1 MVQRLTWL
9 VPLVLLQG
17 CAGTPLAER
26 LERSFGSV
34 DTVVETQ
41 PARSDDTTPTGS
53 KIKDSAS
60 PAADGPDLK
69 NPDGVLKKGTAITK
83 APETS
88 VAIETSAET
97 SAPSPSSQSPSN
109 RTASNPAKPNS
120 PAWNQPQ
127 EPYRITIRLSGADP
141 AAPAEAVT
149 RVLRIADVRFAVERI
164 ERIQP

>member
-26 LERSFGSV
+26 LETSFGAQDAALLTAP
-34 DTVVETQ
+34 DTVVEKQ
-41 PARSDDTTPTGS
+41 AARSVQANPTGS
-53 KIKDSAS
+53 AINNSVS
-60 PAADGPDLK
+60 PAAGLPD
-69 NPDGVLKKGTAITK
+69 V
-83 APETS
+83 
-88 VAIETSAET
+88 ETSA
-97 SAPSPSSQSPSN
+97 SN
-109 RTASNPAKPNS
+109 PIASNPIPS
-120 PAWNQPQ
+120 DPPSSNQPQ

-149 RVLRIADVRFAVERI
+149 RVLRNADVSFAVERI

>member
-26 LERSFGSV
+26 LETSFGAQDAALLTAP
-34 DTVVETQ
+34 DTVVERQ
-41 PARSDDTTPTGS
+41 AARSVQANPTGS
-53 KIKDSAS
+53 AINDSVS
-60 PAADGPDLK
+60 PAAELPD
-69 NPDGVLKKGTAITK
+69 V
-83 APETS
+83 
-88 VAIETSAET
+88 ETSASDPT
-97 SAPSPSSQSPSN
+97 PSSPTPSN
-109 RTASNPAKPNS
+109 PTPSDPPS
-120 PAWNQPQ
+120 SNQPQ

-149 RVLRIADVRFAVERI
+149 RVLRNADVSFAVERI

>member
-26 LERSFGSV
+26 LETSFGAQDAALLTAP
-34 DTVVETQ
+34 DTVVERKA
-41 PARSDDTTPTGS
+41 ARSVQANPTDS
-53 KIKDSAS
+53 PIKDSVS
-60 PAADGPDLK
+60 PAAELPD
-69 NPDGVLKKGTAITK
+69 
-83 APETS
+83 
-88 VAIETSAET
+88 AET
-97 SAPSPSSQSPSN
+97 SASNPTPSNSTPSDPPSS
-109 RTASNPAKPNS
+109 
-120 PAWNQPQ
+120 NQPQ

-149 RVLRIADVRFAVERI
+149 RVLRNADVSFAVERI

>member
-26 LERSFGSV
+26 LETSFGAQEAALLTAP
-34 DTVVETQ
+34 DTVVERKA
-41 PARSDDTTPTGS
+41 ARSVQANPTDS
-53 KIKDSAS
+53 PIKDSVS
-60 PAADGPDLK
+60 PAAELPD
-69 NPDGVLKKGTAITK
+69 
-83 APETS
+83 
-88 VAIETSAET
+88 AET
-97 SAPSPSSQSPSN
+97 SASNPTPSNSTPSDPPSS
-109 RTASNPAKPNS
+109 
-120 PAWNQPQ
+120 NQPQ

-149 RVLRIADVRFAVERI
+149 RVLRNADVRFAVERI

>member
-26 LERSFGSV
+26 LEKSFGAQ
-34 DTVVETQ
+34 DAALLTAPDKVVESQ
-41 PARSDDTTPTGS
+41 AARSVQANPTGS
-53 KIKDSAS
+53 VIKDSVS
-60 PAADGPDLK
+60 PAADLPD
-69 NPDGVLKKGTAITK
+69 
-83 APETS
+83 
-88 VAIETSAET
+88 AET
-97 SAPSPSSQSPSN
+97 SASDQIASNPIPSDSPSSKPPS
-109 RTASNPAKPNS
+109 S
-120 PAWNQPQ
+120 NQPQ

-149 RVLRIADVRFAVERI
+149 RVLRNADVSFAVERI

>member
-26 LERSFGSV
+26 LEKSFGAQ
-34 DTVVETQ
+34 DAALLTAPDKVVESQ
-41 PARSDDTTPTGS
+41 AARSVQANPTGS
-53 KIKDSAS
+53 VIKDSVS
-60 PAADGPDLK
+60 PAADLPD
-69 NPDGVLKKGTAITK
+69 
-83 APETS
+83 
-88 VAIETSAET
+88 AET
-97 SAPSPSSQSPSN
+97 SASNPIASNPIASDPIPSDSPSSKPPS
-109 RTASNPAKPNS
+109 S
-120 PAWNQPQ
+120 NQPQ

-149 RVLRIADVRFAVERI
+149 RVLRNADVSFAVERI

>member
-26 LERSFGSV
+26 LETSFGAQDAALLTAP
-34 DTVVETQ
+34 DTVVEKQ
-41 PARSDDTTPTGS
+41 AARSVQANPTGS
-53 KIKDSAS
+53 AIKDSVS
-60 PAADGPDLK
+60 PASEL
-69 NPDGVLKKGTAITK
+69 
-83 APETS
+83 PE
-88 VAIETSAET
+88 VETSASNPT
-97 SAPSPSSQSPSN
+97 PSDPPSS
-109 RTASNPAKPNS
+109 
-120 PAWNQPQ
+120 NQPQ

-149 RVLRIADVRFAVERI
+149 RVLRNADVSFAVERI

>member
-26 LERSFGSV
+26 LETSFGAQ
-34 DTVVETQ
+34 DAALLTAPDKVVESQ
-41 PARSDDTTPTGS
+41 AARSVQANPTGS
-53 KIKDSAS
+53 VIKDSVS
-60 PAADGPDLK
+60 PAADLPD
-69 NPDGVLKKGTAITK
+69 
-83 APETS
+83 
-88 VAIETSAET
+88 AET
-97 SAPSPSSQSPSN
+97 SASSPIASNPIPSDSPSSQPPS
-109 RTASNPAKPNS
+109 S
-120 PAWNQPQ
+120 NQPQ

-149 RVLRIADVRFAVERI
+149 RVLRNADVSFAVERI

>member
-41 PARSDDTTPTGS
+41 PARSDDTTSTGS

-60 PAADGPDLK
+60 PAADGSDLN
-69 NPDGVLKKGTAITK
+69 NPDGVLKKGTATTK
-83 APETS
+83 APEPS
-88 VAIETSAET
+88 VELET

-109 RTASNPAKPNS
+109 PPKPKS
-120 PAWNQPQ
+120 PPSNQPQ

-149 RVLRIADVRFAVERI
+149 RVLRNADVSFAVERI

>member
-26 LERSFGSV
+26 LETSFGAQDAALLTAP
-34 DTVVETQ
+34 DTVVERQ
-41 PARSDDTTPTGS
+41 AARSVQANPTDVA
-53 KIKDSAS
+53 IKDSVS
-60 PAADGPDLK
+60 PAAELPD
-69 NPDGVLKKGTAITK
+69 
-83 APETS
+83 
-88 VAIETSAET
+88 AET
-97 SAPSPSSQSPSN
+97 SASNPTPSN
-109 RTASNPAKPNS
+109 PIPSDPPPS
-120 PAWNQPQ
+120 YQPQ

-149 RVLRIADVRFAVERI
+149 RVLRNADVSFAVERI

>member
-26 LERSFGSV
+26 LETSFGAQDAALLTAP
-34 DTVVETQ
+34 DTVVERQ
-41 PARSDDTTPTGS
+41 AARSVQANPTGS
-53 KIKDSAS
+53 AINNSVS
-60 PAADGPDLK
+60 PAAELPD
-69 NPDGVLKKGTAITK
+69 V
-83 APETS
+83 
-88 VAIETSAET
+88 ETSASNPT
-97 SAPSPSSQSPSN
+97 PSDPPSS
-109 RTASNPAKPNS
+109 
-120 PAWNQPQ
+120 NQPQ

-149 RVLRIADVRFAVERI
+149 RVLRNADVSFAVERI

>member
-26 LERSFGSV
+26 LETSFGAQDAALLTAP
-34 DTVVETQ
+34 DTVVEKQ
-41 PARSDDTTPTGS
+41 AARSVQANPTGS
-53 KIKDSAS
+53 AINNSVS
-60 PAADGPDLK
+60 PAAELPD
-69 NPDGVLKKGTAITK
+69 V
-83 APETS
+83 ETS
-88 VAIETSAET
+88 
-97 SAPSPSSQSPSN
+97 PSDPTPSDPPSS
-109 RTASNPAKPNS
+109 
-120 PAWNQPQ
+120 NQPQ

-149 RVLRIADVRFAVERI
+149 RVLRNADVSFAVERI

>member
-26 LERSFGSV
+26 LETSFGAQDAALLTAP
-34 DTVVETQ
+34 DTVVERQ
-41 PARSDDTTPTGS
+41 AALSVQAKPTGS
-53 KIKDSAS
+53 AIKDSVS
-60 PAADGPDLK
+60 PATEL
-69 NPDGVLKKGTAITK
+69 
-83 APETS
+83 PE
-88 VAIETSAET
+88 VETSASNPT
-97 SAPSPSSQSPSN
+97 PSNPKPSDPPSS
-109 RTASNPAKPNS
+109 
-120 PAWNQPQ
+120 NQPQ

-149 RVLRIADVRFAVERI
+149 RVLRNADVSFAVERI

>member
-26 LERSFGSV
+26 LETSFGAAE
-34 DTVVETQ
+34 TGVETQ
-41 PARSDDTTPTGS
+41 PARSDLVTPTGL

-60 PAADGPDLK
+60 PAAVRPDLS
-69 NPDGVLKKGTAITK
+69 NPDGVLKEGTATST
-83 APETS
+83 ASEPSLALETS
-88 VAIETSAET
+88 T
-97 SAPSPSSQSPSN
+97 PSEESPLN
-109 RTASNPAKPNS
+109 PTAAKSTKPNPPRS
-120 PAWNQPQ
+120 NQPQ

-149 RVLRIADVRFAVERI
+149 RVLRNADVSFAVERI

>member
-26 LERSFGSV
+26 LETSFGAQDAALLTAP
-34 DTVVETQ
+34 DTVVERQ
-41 PARSDDTTPTGS
+41 AARSVQANPTGS
-53 KIKDSAS
+53 AINDSVS
-60 PAADGPDLK
+60 PAAELPD
-69 NPDGVLKKGTAITK
+69 V
-83 APETS
+83 
-88 VAIETSAET
+88 ETSASNPIASDPT
-97 SAPSPSSQSPSN
+97 PSNPTPSDPPSS
-109 RTASNPAKPNS
+109 
-120 PAWNQPQ
+120 NQPQ

-149 RVLRIADVRFAVERI
+149 RVLRNADVSFAVERI

>member
-26 LERSFGSV
+26 LETSFGAQDAALLTAP
-34 DTVVETQ
+34 DTVVERQ
-41 PARSDDTTPTGS
+41 AARSVQANPTGS
-53 KIKDSAS
+53 AIKDSVS
-60 PAADGPDLK
+60 PATEL
-69 NPDGVLKKGTAITK
+69 
-83 APETS
+83 PE
-88 VAIETSAET
+88 VETSASNPT
-97 SAPSPSSQSPSN
+97 PSDPPSS
-109 RTASNPAKPNS
+109 
-120 PAWNQPQ
+120 NQPQ

-149 RVLRIADVRFAVERI
+149 RVLRDADVSFAVERI

>member
-26 LERSFGSV
+26 LETSFGAAE
-34 DTVVETQ
+34 TGVETQ
-41 PARSDDTTPTGS
+41 PARSDLVTPTGL

-60 PAADGPDLK
+60 PAAVRPDLS
-69 NPDGVLKKGTAITK
+69 NPDGVLKEGTATST
-83 APETS
+83 ASEPSVALETS
-88 VAIETSAET
+88 TPSEESPLNPIVANAT
-97 SAPSPSSQSPSN
+97 
-109 RTASNPAKPNS
+109 KPNPPRS
-120 PAWNQPQ
+120 NQPQ

-149 RVLRIADVRFAVERI
+149 RVLRNADVSFAVERI

>member
-41 PARSDDTTPTGS
+41 PARSDDTTSTGS

-60 PAADGPDLK
+60 PAADGSDLN
-69 NPDGVLKKGTAITK
+69 NPDGVLKKGTEITK
-83 APETS
+83 APEPS
-88 VAIETSAET
+88 VELET
-97 SAPSPSSQSPSN
+97 SAPSPLSQSPSN
-109 RTASNPAKPNS
+109 PPKPKS
-120 PAWNQPQ
+120 PPSNQPQ

-149 RVLRIADVRFAVERI
+149 RVLRNADVSFAVERI

>member
-26 LERSFGSV
+26 LETSFGAQDAALLTAP
-34 DTVVETQ
+34 DTVVEKQ
-41 PARSDDTTPTGS
+41 AARSVQANPTGS
-53 KIKDSAS
+53 AINNSVS
-60 PAADGPDLK
+60 PAAELPD
-69 NPDGVLKKGTAITK
+69 V
-83 APETS
+83 
-88 VAIETSAET
+88 ETSA
-97 SAPSPSSQSPSN
+97 SN
-109 RTASNPAKPNS
+109 PTASNPTPS
-120 PAWNQPQ
+120 DPTPSDPPSSNQPQ

-149 RVLRIADVRFAVERI
+149 RVLRNADVSFAVERI

>member
-26 LERSFGSV
+26 LETSFGTQ
-34 DTVVETQ
+34 DAALLTAPDKVVERQ
-41 PARSDDTTPTGS
+41 AARSVQANPTGS
-53 KIKDSAS
+53 VIKDSVS
-60 PAADGPDLK
+60 PAADLPD
-69 NPDGVLKKGTAITK
+69 
-83 APETS
+83 
-88 VAIETSAET
+88 AET
-97 SAPSPSSQSPSN
+97 SASNPITTNPIASDPIPSDSPSS
-109 RTASNPAKPNS
+109 
-120 PAWNQPQ
+120 NQPQ

-149 RVLRIADVRFAVERI
+149 RVLRNADVSFAVERI

>member
-26 LERSFGSV
+26 LETSFGTQ
-34 DTVVETQ
+34 DAALLTAPDKVVESQ
-41 PARSDDTTPTGS
+41 AARSVQANPTGS
-53 KIKDSAS
+53 VIKDSVS
-60 PAADGPDLK
+60 PAADLPD
-69 NPDGVLKKGTAITK
+69 
-83 APETS
+83 
-88 VAIETSAET
+88 AET
-97 SAPSPSSQSPSN
+97 SASN
-109 RTASNPAKPNS
+109 PTASNPIASNPIPSDPPSSKPPS
-120 PAWNQPQ
+120 SNQPQ

-149 RVLRIADVRFAVERI
+149 RVLRNADVSFAVERI

>member
-26 LERSFGSV
+26 LETSFGAQDAALLTAP
-34 DTVVETQ
+34 DTVVERQ
-41 PARSDDTTPTGS
+41 AARSVQANPMGS
-53 KIKDSAS
+53 AIKDSVS
-60 PAADGPDLK
+60 
-69 NPDGVLKKGTAITK
+69 TATEL
-83 APETS
+83 PE
-88 VAIETSAET
+88 VETSASNPT
-97 SAPSPSSQSPSN
+97 PSDPPSS
-109 RTASNPAKPNS
+109 
-120 PAWNQPQ
+120 NQPQ

-149 RVLRIADVRFAVERI
+149 RVLRNADVSFAVERI

>member
-26 LERSFGSV
+26 LETSFGAQDAALLTAP
-34 DTVVETQ
+34 DTVVEKQ
-41 PARSDDTTPTGS
+41 AARSVQANPTGS
-53 KIKDSAS
+53 AINDSVI
-60 PAADGPDLK
+60 PAAELPD
-69 NPDGVLKKGTAITK
+69 V
-83 APETS
+83 
-88 VAIETSAET
+88 ETSASNPT
-97 SAPSPSSQSPSN
+97 PSDPPSS
-109 RTASNPAKPNS
+109 
-120 PAWNQPQ
+120 NQPQ

-149 RVLRIADVRFAVERI
+149 RVLRNADVSFAVERI

>member
-26 LERSFGSV
+26 LETSFGAAE
-34 DTVVETQ
+34 TGVETQ
-41 PARSDDTTPTGS
+41 PARSDLVTPTGL

-60 PAADGPDLK
+60 PAADRSDLN
-69 NPDGVLKKGTAITK
+69 NPDGVLKEGTATST
-83 APETS
+83 ASEPSVALETS
-88 VAIETSAET
+88 T
-97 SAPSPSSQSPSN
+97 PSEESPLN
-109 RTASNPAKPNS
+109 PTAANSTKPNPPRS
-120 PAWNQPQ
+120 NQPQ

-149 RVLRIADVRFAVERI
+149 RVLRNADVSFAVERI

>member
-26 LERSFGSV
+26 LETSFGAQDAALLTAP
-34 DTVVETQ
+34 DTVVERQ
-41 PARSDDTTPTGS
+41 AARSVQANPTDS
-53 KIKDSAS
+53 DSAIKDSVS
-60 PAADGPDLK
+60 PAAELPD
-69 NPDGVLKKGTAITK
+69 V
-83 APETS
+83 
-88 VAIETSAET
+88 ETSASDPT
-97 SAPSPSSQSPSN
+97 PSDPTPSDRPSS
-109 RTASNPAKPNS
+109 
-120 PAWNQPQ
+120 NQPQ

-149 RVLRIADVRFAVERI
+149 RVLRNADVSFAVERI

>member
-26 LERSFGSV
+26 LETSFGAQDAALLTAP
-34 DTVVETQ
+34 DTVVERQ
-41 PARSDDTTPTGS
+41 AARSVQANPTDS
-53 KIKDSAS
+53 DSAIKDSVS
-60 PAADGPDLK
+60 PTAELPD
-69 NPDGVLKKGTAITK
+69 
-83 APETS
+83 
-88 VAIETSAET
+88 AET
-97 SAPSPSSQSPSN
+97 SASNPIASDPTPSNPIPSNPTPSDPPSS
-109 RTASNPAKPNS
+109 
-120 PAWNQPQ
+120 NQPQ

-149 RVLRIADVRFAVERI
+149 RVLRNADVSFAVERI

>member
-26 LERSFGSV
+26 LETSFGAQEAALLTAP
-34 DTVVETQ
+34 DTVVERKA
-41 PARSDDTTPTGS
+41 ARSVQANPTDS
-53 KIKDSAS
+53 PIKDSVS
-60 PAADGPDLK
+60 PAAELPD
-69 NPDGVLKKGTAITK
+69 
-83 APETS
+83 
-88 VAIETSAET
+88 AET
-97 SAPSPSSQSPSN
+97 SASNPTPSNSTPSDPPSS
-109 RTASNPAKPNS
+109 
-120 PAWNQPQ
+120 NQPQ

-149 RVLRIADVRFAVERI
+149 RVLRNADVSFAVERI

>member
-26 LERSFGSV
+26 LETSFGAQDAALLTAP
-34 DTVVETQ
+34 DTVVEKQ
-41 PARSDDTTPTGS
+41 AARSVQANPTGS
-53 KIKDSAS
+53 AINNSVS
-60 PAADGPDLK
+60 PAAELPD
-69 NPDGVLKKGTAITK
+69 V
-83 APETS
+83 
-88 VAIETSAET
+88 ETSA
-97 SAPSPSSQSPSN
+97 SN
-109 RTASNPAKPNS
+109 PTASNPIASDPTPS
-120 PAWNQPQ
+120 DPPSSNQPQ

-149 RVLRIADVRFAVERI
+149 RVLRNADVSFAVERI

>member
-1 MVQRLTWL
+1 MVQRLRWL

-26 LERSFGSV
+26 LETSFGAV

-41 PARSDDTTPTGS
+41 PARSDDATPTGS

-60 PAADGPDLK
+60 PAADGSDLN
-69 NPDGVLKKGTAITK
+69 NPDGVLKKGTEITK
-83 APETS
+83 APEPS
-88 VAIETSAET
+88 VELET
-97 SAPSPSSQSPSN
+97 SAPSPLSQSPSN
-109 RTASNPAKPNS
+109 PPKPKS
-120 PAWNQPQ
+120 PPSNQPQ

-149 RVLRIADVRFAVERI
+149 RVLRNADVRFAVERI

>member
-26 LERSFGSV
+26 LETSFGAQDAALLTAP
-34 DTVVETQ
+34 DTVVERQ
-41 PARSDDTTPTGS
+41 AARSVQANPTGS
-53 KIKDSAS
+53 AINDSVS
-60 PAADGPDLK
+60 PAAELLD
-69 NPDGVLKKGTAITK
+69 V
-83 APETS
+83 
-88 VAIETSAET
+88 ETSASNPIASDPT
-97 SAPSPSSQSPSN
+97 PLNPPSS
-109 RTASNPAKPNS
+109 
-120 PAWNQPQ
+120 NQPQ

-149 RVLRIADVRFAVERI
+149 RVLRNADVSFAVERI

>member
-26 LERSFGSV
+26 LETSFGAQEAALLTAP
-34 DTVVETQ
+34 DTVVERKA
-41 PARSDDTTPTGS
+41 ARSVQANPTDS
-53 KIKDSAS
+53 PIKDSVS
-60 PAADGPDLK
+60 PAAELPD
-69 NPDGVLKKGTAITK
+69 
-83 APETS
+83 
-88 VAIETSAET
+88 AET
-97 SAPSPSSQSPSN
+97 SASNPTPSNSTPSNSTPSDPPSS
-109 RTASNPAKPNS
+109 
-120 PAWNQPQ
+120 NQPQ

-149 RVLRIADVRFAVERI
+149 RVLRNADVSFAVERI

>member
-26 LERSFGSV
+26 LETSFGAAE
-34 DTVVETQ
+34 TGVETQ
-41 PARSDDTTPTGS
+41 PARSDLVTTTGL

-60 PAADGPDLK
+60 PAAVRPDLS
-69 NPDGVLKKGTAITK
+69 NPDGVLKEGTATST
-83 APETS
+83 ASEPSVALETS
-88 VAIETSAET
+88 T
-97 SAPSPSSQSPSN
+97 PSEESPLN
-109 RTASNPAKPNS
+109 PTAANSIQPNPPRS
-120 PAWNQPQ
+120 NQPQ

-149 RVLRIADVRFAVERI
+149 RVLRNADVSFAVERI

>member
-26 LERSFGSV
+26 LETSFGAQDAALLTAP
-34 DTVVETQ
+34 DTVVERQ
-41 PARSDDTTPTGS
+41 AARSVQANPTDS
-53 KIKDSAS
+53 AIKDSVS
-60 PAADGPDLK
+60 PAAELPD
-69 NPDGVLKKGTAITK
+69 
-83 APETS
+83 
-88 VAIETSAET
+88 AET
-97 SAPSPSSQSPSN
+97 SASNPIASDPTPSNPTPSDPPSS
-109 RTASNPAKPNS
+109 
-120 PAWNQPQ
+120 NQPQ

-149 RVLRIADVRFAVERI
+149 RVLRNADVSFAVERI

>member
-26 LERSFGSV
+26 LETSFGAQ
-34 DTVVETQ
+34 DAALLTAPDKVVESQ
-41 PARSDDTTPTGS
+41 AARSVQSNPTGS
-53 KIKDSAS
+53 VIKDSVS
-60 PAADGPDLK
+60 PAADLPD
-69 NPDGVLKKGTAITK
+69 
-83 APETS
+83 
-88 VAIETSAET
+88 AET
-97 SAPSPSSQSPSN
+97 SASNPIASNPIPSDSPSSNPPS
-109 RTASNPAKPNS
+109 SKPPS
-120 PAWNQPQ
+120 SNQPQ

-149 RVLRIADVRFAVERI
+149 RVLRNADVSFAVERI